1 MGHHSDIIPAAP
13 PPASRRRRP
22 ETLPKG
28 GHKTF
33 LQSILE
39 RHGND
44 GDDAADVLWVWNKWC
59 WKIYLQVGRLHSLVT
74 FLIGSQRRTTKD
86 MKSTPNSHR
95 RHCRFGVHLYDNIL
109 TCVPLDG
116 SELGSECCD
125 PRSTWWCWCSR
136 KFPISERDNSTLVSS
151 KFNYNSSS
159 SAKIHLPHI
168 YYSRMSVVLDD
179 WLPLNYM
186 GATTCTQSHPHEH
199 GIFCHPSMQETRTR
213 RLLLQSTAP
222 PLDRSI
228 GIADGSAVWDLLV
241 CKLKFAVWWAWL
253 QHAIE

>member
-1 MGHHSDIIPAAP
+1 MGQHSYIIPAAP

-125 PRSTWWCWCSR
+125 PRRTWWCWCSR

-159 SAKIHLPHI
+159 SAKIHLQHF

-186 GATTCTQSHPHEH
+186 GATYMHTVASSWARDFLSSVHARDKDKAAA
-199 GIFCHPSMQETRTR
+199 PSIDRTTTGTVHR
-213 RLLLQSTAP
+213 HCRWF
-222 PLDRSI
+222 
-228 GIADGSAVWDLLV
+228 GSLG
-241 CKLKFAVWWAWL
+241 F
-253 QHAIE
+253 ISM